1 MAVIW
6 QCSQILHMSL
16 VYSYLQALLIWTTHA
31 LDCSYEPFGLV
42 LLVLVLSLSVL
53 CSAAFSYF
61 SNKQHILQTTATGR
75 NHMELKFKVKYI

>member
-1 MAVIW
+1 M
-6 QCSQILHMSL
+6 H
-16 VYSYLQALLIWTTHA
+16 WTVWI
-31 LDCSYEPFGLV
+31 EPCGLNLV

-61 SNKQHILQTTATGR
+61 SNKQHILQTTAMGR